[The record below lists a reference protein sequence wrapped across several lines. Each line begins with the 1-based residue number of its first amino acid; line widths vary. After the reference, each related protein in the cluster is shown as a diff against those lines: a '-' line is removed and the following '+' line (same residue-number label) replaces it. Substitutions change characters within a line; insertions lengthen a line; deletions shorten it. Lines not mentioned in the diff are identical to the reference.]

1 MHSSSD
7 ATIRAIAAFLTY
19 GRTLGEIYFKEI
31 SSLAALGAALS
42 VAAFVPAAQADSW
55 RGHRGHNY
63 SYNGGHYG
71 HHRGHGYWRNGR
83 WIALGIGAAA
93 IAGAAGA
100 YDRDCYWRHGYR
112 YCD

>member
-1 MHSSSD
+1 LA
-7 ATIRAIAAFLTY
+7 ATHIQ
-19 GRTLGEIYFKEI
+19 GDGTLRKHI

-42 VAAFVPAAQADSW
+42 LALFVPSAQA
-55 RGHRGHNY
+55 RPMHGHGYGHGHY
-63 SYNGGHYG
+63 AHNGGHYG
-71 HHRGHGYWRNGR
+71 HRGHGYWRGGR